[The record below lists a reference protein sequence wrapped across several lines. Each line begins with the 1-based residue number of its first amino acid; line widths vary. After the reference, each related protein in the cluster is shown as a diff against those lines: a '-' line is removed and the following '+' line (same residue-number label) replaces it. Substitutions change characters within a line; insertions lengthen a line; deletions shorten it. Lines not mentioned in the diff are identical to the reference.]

1 MTVLN
6 ISSFMS
12 NVRRTAQLDSF
23 KPLVNPD
30 VPEQRAF
37 IASDRHSTVK
47 AERLSEMWGIS
58 KKQAHKTLRVTM
70 QRGVRSAVMPL
81 SRRYKSNLIY
91 QTPRLGRL
99 WYGDTLMSNIK
110 LIEGNT
116 CAQIFANN
124 KHFVEVYPMES
135 KAMAGEA

>member
-47 AERLSEMWGIS
+47 A
-58 KKQAHKTLRVTM
+58 
-70 QRGVRSAVMPL
+70 
-81 SRRYKSNLIY
+81 
-91 QTPRLGRL
+91 
-99 WYGDTLMSNIK
+99 
-110 LIEGNT
+110 
-116 CAQIFANN
+116 
-124 KHFVEVYPMES
+124 
-135 KAMAGEA
+135 AGEAKQNVGQIKETGA